1 MYVTLRY
8 VVCVCLLNLLKGEQY
23 FVLRSITLLRR
34 TKIKR
39 KIYITFGFF
48 FVSYQTLYTI
58 TYLNMLRQKNKRR
71 GLKNLCSLLLPASIN
86 YYYGYL
92 IKYSLL
98 LFFLFVTR
106 SLITFFSSLLI
117 EWVCPYRS
125 VSRANKQKA
134 LSREGKREL
143 KANSIN

>member
-39 KIYITFGFF
+39 KIYHFRVFLF
-48 FVSYQTLYTI
+48 SYQTLYTI

-71 GLKNLCSLLLPASIN
+71 GLKNLCSLLLPSSIN

-106 SLITFFSSLLI
+106 SLITIFSSLLI